1 MAFTSLTITREAKTA
16 TVTLNRPDT
25 RNAFNEETIGE
36 LTAAF
41 VELGA
46 DEDLRAIVL
55 AANGPAFCAGADLNW
70 MKKMAGYTHAENH
83 AGRALHQRFDDDGG
97 DLVGLFDEQA

>member
-36 LTAAF
+36 LTRAF
-41 VELGA
+41 RELG
-46 DEDLRAIVL
+46 E
-55 AANGPAFCAGADLNW
+55 
-70 MKKMAGYTHAENH
+70 
-83 AGRALHQRFDDDGG
+83 DDD
-97 DLVGLFDEQA
+97 LSLIHI